1 MRIKFF
7 GKANIREQREAI
19 QQQLMEVATDSDQK
33 VNEQAMMN
41 VVNSLFNHIE
51 DLEEFIY
58 TARGVEYNECTLR
71 ECTLR

>member
-1 MRIKFF
+1 
-7 GKANIREQREAI
+7 
-19 QQQLMEVATDSDQK
+19 

-58 TARGVEYNECTLR
+58 TARGVEYNEGDEGGVRSENVHFDEDLFT
-71 ECTLR
+71 T